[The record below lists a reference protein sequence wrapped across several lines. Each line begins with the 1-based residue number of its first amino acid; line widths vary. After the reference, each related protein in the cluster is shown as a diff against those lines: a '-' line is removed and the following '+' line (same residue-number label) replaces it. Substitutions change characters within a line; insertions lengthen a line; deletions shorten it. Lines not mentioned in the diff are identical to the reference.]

1 MNKTKKKAGT
11 KQNRGRVTQSPV
23 KRGETTAS
31 KKKNAKSAEKKKT
44 ESVLKQIGIES
55 VKDVRE
61 ISLTKNKISVTRERS
76 VKSTGQY
83 SKQVSRE
90 YYPITQETIKAMNE
104 AANDS
109 NVKKITVQMKK

>member
-31 KKKNAKSAEKKKT
+31 KSAEKKKT